1 MKKQSN
7 LSRLMSYA
15 GKHKYFTYASW
26 ILSGISAVF
35 ALIPFYYL
43 WKIIKEVLNAAPNFT
58 KATNLVHNG
67 WMAVIF
73 AAVSFIIYVASLLCS
88 HKAAFRV
95 QSNLRKDMMHHI
107 IKLPLGTLEFIGSG
121 KVRKTVDE
129 CASSTETYLAHQL
142 PDMITAYVTPVG
154 LLFML
159 FFFDWRF
166 GLFSLIP
173 ILLGFIIMFTQM
185 AGPALKTKMEEYQ
198 NALDDMSNEAV
209 EYVRGIPVVKTFG
222 QSVFS
227 FHRFK
232 KSIDNY
238 SEWAISY
245 TKSLMFPMCILTTLI
260 NGIFA
265 FILIAG
271 MLFTSGGVTNDLIL
285 NVLFYIIITPVLTVT
300 MTKIMFQS
308 ENKMIVTDS
317 LKRIDSILDLKPLE
331 SYDTAKPNDNS
342 VTLKSVSYSYNKD
355 DINNKAINNI
365 SLEIKP
371 NETVAFVGASGSGK
385 TTLAN
390 LISRFFDADE
400 GEVMIGNVNVKNIDK
415 NILMNTVSF
424 VFQNSR
430 LLKGTIL
437 DNVKMARPDATN
449 DEILNALNKAQCD
462 DIIKKFPDD
471 INTVIGTN
479 GVYLSGGEMQR
490 ISIARAILKN
500 APILILDEA
509 TAFADPDNEAKV
521 QMAINELAKDKTVIM
536 IAHRL
541 SAIANAD
548 RIYVMNNGII
558 AEEGTNDELIKK
570 SGIYA
575 NMMKNYASSVNWK
588 VSKEEIQ

>member
-15 GKHKYFTYASW
+15 GNHKYFTYASW

-35 ALIPFYYL
+35 ALVPFYYI
-43 WKIIKEVLNAAPNFT
+43 WKIIKEVLEVMPDFS
-58 KATNLVHNG
+58 KATGLVYNG

-73 AAVSFIIYVASLLCS
+73 AAAAFLIYVAGLLCS

-95 QSNLRKDMMHHI
+95 QTNLRKDMMHHI
-107 IKLPLGTLEFIGSG
+107 IKLPLGTLEALGSG
-121 KVRKTVDE
+121 KVRKTVNE
-129 CASSTETYLAHQL
+129 CSESTETYLAHQL
-142 PDMITAYVTPVG
+142 PDMVTAYITPLG

-166 GLFSLIP
+166 GLFCLIP
-173 ILLGFIIMFTQM
+173 IAISFVIMFTQM
-185 AGPALKTKMEEYQ
+185 SGPTLKKKMEEYQ
-198 NALDDMSNEAV
+198 NALEDMSNEAV

-245 TKSLMFPMCILTTLI
+245 TKSLMIPMCIFTTFI

-271 MLFTSGGVTNDLIL
+271 IWFTSGGVTTDLIL

-308 ENKMIVTDS
+308 ENTMLVTDS
-317 LKRIDSILDLKPLE
+317 LKRIDSILGLKPLE
-331 SYDTAKPNDNS
+331 STDTKTPTDNS
-342 VTLKSVSYSYNKD
+342 VVLKSVSYSYNENK
-355 DINNKAINNI
+355 KAIDNI
-365 SLEIKP
+365 SLSIKP
-371 NETVAFVGASGSGK
+371 NETVAFVGPSGGGK

-400 GEVMIGNVNVKNIDK
+400 GEVLIGNVNVKNIDK
-415 NILMNTVSF
+415 EELMNTVSF

-430 LLKGTIL
+430 LIKGTIL
-437 DNVKMARPDATN
+437 DNVRMAKPDATR
-449 DEILNALNKAQCD
+449 EEVLSAIHKAQCD
-462 DIIKKFPDD
+462 DIINKFPDG

-479 GVYLSGGEMQR
+479 GIYLSGGEQQR
-490 ISIARAILKN
+490 ISIARAILKY

-509 TAFADPDNEAKV
+509 TAFADPDNEVKV
-521 QMAINELAKDKTVIM
+521 QQAINELAKDKTVIM

-541 SAIANAD
+541 STVANAD
-548 RIYVMNNGII
+548 KIYVLQNGKI
-558 AEEGTNDELIKK
+558 AESGTNDELIKQG
-570 SGIYA
+570 GIYA
-575 NMMKNYASSVNWK
+575 DMMKNYVSSVNWK
-588 VSKEEIQ
+588 VSKEGK